1 MVVFLIIFH
10 ICMPIISV
18 LKPTHLLICIHV
30 LFFFIVAFSFYIFQL
45 SVVNYHK
52 CHTATFIFYYYII
65 RPKGFMCV
73 MVLGK

>member
-30 LFFFIVAFSFYIFQL
+30 LLFFYCSIFLLYISTFSSELSQMSHSHIYILLLHYQ
-45 SVVNYHK
+45 
-52 CHTATFIFYYYII
+52 T
-65 RPKGFMCV
+65 
-73 MVLGK
+73 